1 MDKELEEYYR
11 NMTDLFRME
20 GWKQLM
26 AEFTETAN
34 QMNNVLLVGN
44 TEDLFERKGKLKV
57 IYDLLY
63 LENNINLVL
72 EEAENDKGV

>member
-1 MDKELEEYYR
+1 MDKELEDYYR
-11 NMTDLFRME
+11 HMNDLFRTE

-26 AEFTETAN
+26 AELTVTAEGL
-34 QMNNVLLVGN
+34 NNVLFVKGE
-44 TEDLFERKGKLKV
+44 EDLFERKGKLKV

-63 LENNINLVL
+63 LETTIANAL